1 MGKAVARRASALRRL
16 RTTPPPPH
24 HPKKKDVQGVKGG
37 VEARGRRGTLP
48 PSAGARRPS
57 PVIDR
62 SRGTSASPPRRRRG
76 ARAGTGARWR
86 IVHVAPAPG
95 RRTRDPVACSSS
107 RQSIRALRA
116 ALYRHRRHRHCDTGR
131 RSALIARSLPAC
143 EPDQHTYFS
152 RAFLSRL
159 RITSTRQARRRGGE
173 ETGARAGR
181 QHGTQVRLAPRE
193 CAHRREHARRRL
205 SRTFSGRGKW

>member
-1 MGKAVARRASALRRL
+1 MR
-16 RTTPPPPH
+16 
-24 HPKKKDVQGVKGG
+24 GG
-37 VEARGRRGTLP
+37 VEARGRRGASP

-86 IVHVAPAPG
+86 IVRVAQAHA
-95 RRTRDPVACSSS
+95 RSSS
-107 RQSIRALRA
+107 VLHLAPEYQSSPSCSLQASAPSSLRHGSAQRADRALAACLRA
-116 ALYRHRRHRHCDTGR
+116 
-131 RSALIARSLPAC
+131 RSAHILLASLPLQAANY
-143 EPDQHTYFS
+143 QHAPS
-152 RAFLSRL
+152 PEEG
-159 RITSTRQARRRGGE
+159 GGE

>member
-24 HPKKKDVQGVKGG
+24 PKKKDAQGVRGG
-37 VEARGRRGTLP
+37 VEARGRRGALP

-86 IVHVAPAPG
+86 IVRVAHAHARSSSVLHLAPEYQSSPSCSLQASAPSSLRHG
-95 RRTRDPVACSSS
+95 SAQRADRALAACLRARSAHILLASLPLQAANYQHAPSPEEGGGGNGRTRGA
-107 RQSIRALRA
+107 
-116 ALYRHRRHRHCDTGR
+116 
-131 RSALIARSLPAC
+131 SAWHS
-143 EPDQHTYFS
+143 
-152 RAFLSRL
+152 
-159 RITSTRQARRRGGE
+159 
-173 ETGARAGR
+173 GAIGA
-181 QHGTQVRLAPRE
+181 
-193 CAHRREHARRRL
+193 
-205 SRTFSGRGKW
+205 S